1 MNSNKKKILVVED
14 ERIIALEIRD
24 RLEDLD
30 FHVTE
35 TVKSKEAAIESVK
48 SNPPDLV
55 LMDIMLGNDMAGLD
69 AAEYIHEHYDIP
81 VVFLTAYSDKST
93 LARAKRAEPYGYIL
107 KPLDERE
114 VISTIE
120 ISLYKYEMEKK
131 LKANEEWLSTTL
143 KCIGDAVITTDMK
156 GSIVSI
162 NPTAEKLTGWSQKE
176 ATGQDIN
183 NVFQIT
189 KDNSKKGADNPVGI
203 VLNTG
208 GPVSL
213 THNNTVLITKK
224 GKKIPIDNSAA
235 PIRDDRGNLN
245 GVVLVFRNIAEKK
258 QMEEQLRQA
267 SKMEAIG
274 TLAGGV
280 AHDFNNI
287 LTAIRGR
294 TDLILPDLGKKHPHY
309 QSIQEIQDSV
319 DQAAD
324 LTRRLLLFSCNRPMS
339 FKILDL
345 NALIENMT
353 KMIRRLMGEHI
364 QVNTDLLPELSSIR
378 ADKDTLEQ
386 ILLNLSINARDSMPE
401 GGTLT
406 IETEHVTIS
415 ESQSILSPEA
425 RPGHFVCLSITDTGV
440 GMNKK
445 IQEHIFEPFFTTKKQ
460 GEGAGLGL
468 AVVFG
473 IVKEHDGWIE
483 VKSKRTMGTTF
494 NVYFQAVSEN
504 PDIDIQH
511 DVPFKSLKGNGE
523 RILYVEDETK
533 VRTFMEK
540 ALTRSNFVT
549 FSTANAKEAMEVFE
563 KENGNFDLV
572 FSDVELP
579 GVSGVELVEKLLTK
593 KPDVH
598 ILLTSGCPEYSSK
611 WSAIQEKAYPFLEK
625 PYNLFTLLQKIRTA
639 MNNDNMN
646 DSA

>member
-24 RLEDLD
+24 RLEDLG
-30 FHVTE
+30 FHVTD
-35 TVKSKEAAIESVK
+35 TVKTKETAIESAK

-69 AAEYIHEHYDIP
+69 AAEYIHKHYDIP
-81 VVFLTAYSDKST
+81 VVFLTAYSDKNT

-120 ISLYKYEMEKK
+120 ISLYKHEMEKK

-156 GSIVSI
+156 GSIDSI

-176 ATGQDIN
+176 AIGQDIN
-183 NVFQIT
+183 KVFQIT
-189 KDNSKKGADNPVGI
+189 KDNKKKGVDNPVGI

-208 GPVSL
+208 KPVSL
-213 THNNTVLITKK
+213 TDNNTILIMKN
-224 GKKIPIDNSAA
+224 GKKIPIDNNAA
-235 PIRDDRGNLN
+235 PIRDDRGNLI
-245 GVVLVFRNIAEKK
+245 GVVLVFRNITEKK

-287 LTAIRGR
+287 LTAIQGR

-324 LTRRLLLFSCNRPMS
+324 LTRRLLLFSCNKPMS

-364 QVNTDLLPELSSIR
+364 QVNTGLLPDLSSIK

-415 ESQSILSPEA
+415 ESHSMLSAEA
-425 RPGHFVCLSITDTGV
+425 RPGQFVCLSITDTGV

-445 IQEHIFEPFFTTKKQ
+445 TQEHIFEPFFTTKKH

-473 IVKEHDGWIE
+473 IVKEHNGWIE
-483 VKSKRTMGTTF
+483 VKSKRKMGTTF

-504 PDIDIQH
+504 PDIDTQH
-511 DVPFKSLKGNGE
+511 DTPFQSLKGNGE

-579 GVSGVELVEKLLTK
+579 GESGVELVEKLLVK

-598 ILLTSGCPEYSSK
+598 ILLTSGYPEYSSK
-611 WSAIQEKAYPFLEK
+611 WSDIQEKAYPFLEK

-639 MNNDNMN
+639 MNDDNIQN
-646 DSA
+646 SA